1 MCCHVMKDGIEDPC
15 SNPTSWSCTIHCM
28 QPIIAIV
35 SAYITTRYQYSTAG
49 KLPSLSLSVPL
60 SSPLS
65 VSLFVQFKW
74 TSVALTLALL
84 GGMPWMCQPAS
95 TSKQPR
101 WRVWP
106 GLLGSQ
112 PLALQQV
119 SVLLMTYCRD
129 NFPHPIPFATKK
141 YGMDWLCETSRG
153 AVIQLQHGAGY
164 SYHGSVQ
171 QELANLISPNLS
183 L

>member
-1 MCCHVMKDGIEDPC
+1 MYSHVMKDGIEDPC
-15 SNPTSWSCTIHCM
+15 SNPTSRSCTIHCM
-28 QPIIAIV
+28 QPIIAFV
-35 SAYITTRYQYSTAG
+35 SAYITARYQYSTVG

-65 VSLFVQFKW
+65 VSLFVQCNW
-74 TSVALTLALL
+74 TAVALTLALL

-95 TSKQPR
+95 TSKQPQ

-112 PLALQQV
+112 PFALQQV
-119 SVLLMTYCRD
+119 SVLLMTYCRA
-129 NFPHPIPFATKK
+129 NSTPFATKK
-141 YGMDWLCETSRG
+141 YGMGWLCETSRG
-153 AVIQLQHGAGY
+153 AVLQIQHGAGY

-171 QELANLISPNLS
+171 QKLANLISPNLS